1 MQEVDK
7 ISGLPKD
14 LFDISNIAKD
24 QQKIRVEV
32 IRRKFSKFVT
42 LVVGID
48 DKDTVKEMG
57 KEMKQK
63 FACGGTVKD
72 NEIELQGK
80 HKNRVIEFLVKKGYK
95 RELIEAKGQ

>member
-1 MQEVDK
+1 MQEIDK

-14 LFDISNIAKD
+14 LFDISNIAKE

-42 LVVGID
+42 VIKGID
-48 DKDTVKEMG
+48 NSEVVKDLG
-57 KEMKQK
+57 KEMTQK
-63 FACGGTVKD
+63 FACGGTVKG

-80 HKNRVIEFLVKKGYK
+80 HRDRVIDFLIKKGY
-95 RELIEAKGQ
+95 REELIESRG